1 MLVSRSFRSLVA
13 RRSSETVSISA
24 IRVIFLLYSSI
35 SSFIKVANFYNF
47 VEFNILAS
55 VRNCYM
61 SVNIRKR

>member
-35 SSFIKVANFYNF
+35 SSFIKVANFYNL
-47 VEFNILAS
+47 VEFNILALI
-55 VRNCYM
+55 RNCYM